1 MAEKITEAQLER
13 TVKDLA
19 ERMGWLYYHTHRSQH
34 SPAGF
39 PDCVM
44 LRGDRQV
51 VAELKVG
58 ENQPSE
64 SPPSSYK
71 EVPLSH
77 ARKSFLARCTRHLAS
92 SSGTPWILPI
102 SR

>member
-58 ENQPSE
+58 ENQPTGEQVKWIRAFSDAGA
-64 SPPSSYK
+64 
-71 EVPLSH
+71 EVFVWWETDEDWDEMCVVL
-77 ARKSFLARCTRHLAS
+77 R
-92 SSGTPWILPI
+92 
-102 SR
+102 